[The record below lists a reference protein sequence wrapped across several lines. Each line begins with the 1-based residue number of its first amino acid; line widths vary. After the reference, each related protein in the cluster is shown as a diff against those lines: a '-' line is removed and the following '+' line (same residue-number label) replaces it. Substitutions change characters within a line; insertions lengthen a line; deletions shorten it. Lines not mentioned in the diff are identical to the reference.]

1 MLKQVRLFSIVVGV
15 SILLSGCKD
24 LDLND
29 ITGFLNG
36 NSSGS
41 ETTSSTQFNLSTET
55 DSSSDIAISDT
66 VTETSIRSD
75 VSELYEKVK
84 NFVEPKKKKIE
95 KNKKSSKKKKKKK
108 SNSNKVKVKKAKS
121 SKKKKTK

>member
-1 MLKQVRLFSIVVGV
+1 MLKQVRLFSVIVGF
-15 SILLSGCKD
+15 SILLTGCKN

-29 ITGFLNG
+29 VTGFLNG

-41 ETTSSTQFNLSTET
+41 EMNSSTQSNIGAET
-55 DSSSDIAISDT
+55 DLSSDIASSV

-84 NFVEPKKKKIE
+84 NFVEPKKKKE
-95 KNKKSSKKKKKKK
+95 PSKKPSKKKKKKK
-108 SNSNKVKVKKAKS
+108 VKSNKVKGKKAKS
-121 SKKKKTK
+121 SKKKKKIK

>member
-1 MLKQVRLFSIVVGV
+1 MLKQVRLFSVIVGV
-15 SILLSGCKD
+15 SILLTGCKN

-29 ITGFLNG
+29 VTGFLNG

-41 ETTSSTQFNLSTET
+41 EMNSSTQSSIGAET
-55 DSSSDIAISDT
+55 DSSSDIASSV

-84 NFVEPKKKKIE
+84 NFVEPKKKKA
-95 KNKKSSKKKKKKK
+95 KSKKPSKKKKVKSNKVKGKKTKSSKKKRK
-108 SNSNKVKVKKAKS
+108 
-121 SKKKKTK
+121 

>member
-1 MLKQVRLFSIVVGV
+1 MLKQVRLFSVIVGV
-15 SILLSGCKD
+15 SILLTGCKN

-29 ITGFLNG
+29 VTGFLNG
-36 NSSGS
+36 NSAGS
-41 ETTSSTQFNLSTET
+41 ETDSSAQSNLSTET
-55 DSSSDIAISDT
+55 DSSSDIASSV

-75 VSELYEKVK
+75 VSELYEKVM

-95 KNKKSSKKKKKKK
+95 KNKKSSKKKKKRK

>member
-15 SILLSGCKD
+15 SILLTGCKD

-29 ITGFLNG
+29 VTGFLNG
-36 NSSGS
+36 NSS
-41 ETTSSTQFNLSTET
+41 SSGTMSSAQSSVSTEP
-55 DSSSDIAISDT
+55 DLSSSAISDT

-84 NFVEPKKKKIE
+84 NFVEPKKKKE
-95 KNKKSSKKKKKKK
+95 QSKKSSKKKKKRK

>member
-15 SILLSGCKD
+15 SILLTGCKD

-29 ITGFLNG
+29 VTGFLNG
-36 NSSGS
+36 NSSISG
-41 ETTSSTQFNLSTET
+41 TTSSAQSSVSTEP
-55 DSSSDIAISDT
+55 DLSSSAISDT

-84 NFVEPKKKKIE
+84 NFVEPKKKKE
-95 KNKKSSKKKKKKK
+95 QSKKSSKKKKKRK

>member
-1 MLKQVRLFSIVVGV
+1 MKKQVRLFSLVVGV
-15 SILLSGCKD
+15 SFMLTACKD
-24 LDLND
+24 LDLNSV
-29 ITGFLNG
+29 TGFLNG
-36 NSSGS
+36 SSTNSKS
-41 ETTSSTQFNLSTET
+41 TSSTQSNLSIESGTT
-55 DSSSDIAISDT
+55 SNDVSDV

-84 NFVEPKKKKIE
+84 NFVEPKKKKE
-95 KNKKSSKKKKKKK
+95 QSKKSSKKKKNRK

>member
-1 MLKQVRLFSIVVGV
+1 MLKQVRFFSVIVGV
-15 SILLSGCKD
+15 FILLTGCKN

-29 ITGFLNG
+29 VTGFLNG

-41 ETTSSTQFNLSTET
+41 EMNSSTQSSIGEET
-55 DSSSDIAISDT
+55 DSSSDIAISDI

-84 NFVEPKKKKIE
+84 NFVEPKKKKE
-95 KNKKSSKKKKKKK
+95 SSKKSFKKKKMKK
-108 SNSNKVKVKKAKS
+108 SNSNKVKGKKAKS
-121 SKKKKTK
+121 SKKKKKTK

>member
-1 MLKQVRLFSIVVGV
+1 MLKQVKLFSIVVGT
-15 SILLSGCKD
+15 SILLTGCKA
-24 LDLND
+24 LDLNSV
-29 ITGFLNG
+29 TGFLNG
-36 NSSGS
+36 DSSGS
-41 ETTSSTQFNLSTET
+41 ETTSSTQSNLSTEPN
-55 DSSSDIAISDT
+55 SSSSIISDA

-84 NFVEPKKKKIE
+84 NFVEPKKKKE
-95 KNKKSSKKKKKKK
+95 QSKKSSKKKKKRK

>member
-1 MLKQVRLFSIVVGV
+1 MLKQVRLFSVIVGV
-15 SILLSGCKD
+15 SILLTGCKN

-29 ITGFLNG
+29 VTGFLNG

-41 ETTSSTQFNLSTET
+41 EMNSSTQSNIGAET
-55 DSSSDIAISDT
+55 DSSSDIASSV

-84 NFVEPKKKKIE
+84 NFVEPKKKKE
-95 KNKKSSKKKKKKK
+95 QSKKHFKKKKKKK
-108 SNSNKVKVKKAKS
+108 VKSNKVKGKKAKY
-121 SKKKKTK
+121 SKKKKIK

>member
-1 MLKQVRLFSIVVGV
+1 MLKQVRLFSIIVGV
-15 SILLSGCKD
+15 SILLTGCKN

-29 ITGFLNG
+29 VTGFLNG

-41 ETTSSTQFNLSTET
+41 EMNSSTQSSIGAET
-55 DSSSDIAISDT
+55 DSSSDIASSV

-84 NFVEPKKKKIE
+84 NFVEPKKKKE
-95 KNKKSSKKKKKKK
+95 LSKKHSKKKKKKK
-108 SNSNKVKVKKAKS
+108 VKSNKVKGKKAKS
-121 SKKKKTK
+121 SKKKKIK

>member
-15 SILLSGCKD
+15 SILLTGCKK

-29 ITGFLNG
+29 VTGFLNG

-41 ETTSSTQFNLSTET
+41 EMNSSTQSNIGAET
-55 DSSSDIAISDT
+55 DSSSDIASSV

-84 NFVEPKKKKIE
+84 NFVEPKKKKE
-95 KNKKSSKKKKKKK
+95 QSKKSSKKKKKRK

>member
-15 SILLSGCKD
+15 SILLTGCKN

-29 ITGFLNG
+29 VTGFLNG

-41 ETTSSTQFNLSTET
+41 EMNSSTQSSIGAET
-55 DSSSDIAISDT
+55 DSSSDIASSV

-84 NFVEPKKKKIE
+84 NFVEPKKKKE
-95 KNKKSSKKKKKKK
+95 LSKKHSKKKKKKK
-108 SNSNKVKVKKAKS
+108 VKSNKVKGKKAKS
-121 SKKKKTK
+121 SKKKKIK

>member
-1 MLKQVRLFSIVVGV
+1 MLKQVRLFSVIVGV
-15 SILLSGCKD
+15 SILLTGCKN

-29 ITGFLNG
+29 VTGFLNG

-41 ETTSSTQFNLSTET
+41 EMTSSTQSNIGAET
-55 DSSSDIAISDT
+55 DSSSDIASSV

-84 NFVEPKKKKIE
+84 NFVEPKKKKE
-95 KNKKSSKKKKKKK
+95 PGKKPSKKKKKKK
-108 SNSNKVKVKKAKS
+108 VKSNKVKGKKAKS
-121 SKKKKTK
+121 SKKRKN